1 MKVNCSYTKLVDI
14 SQLRIN
20 PKNPNTHTEDQIVL
34 LAKILQV
41 QGWRS
46 PIVVSKRSDLIIK
59 GHGRL
64 EAAKLANFNQV
75 PVDYQD
81 YESEEAEI
89 SDLIADNRIAELS
102 DFNNQALKDLIEQ
115 LDTGD
120 NDLDLT
126 GFDLPNLEMLM
137 SQFHQ
142 DTVDEDGEY
151 TNMPTFE
158 NDDNVH
164 RKIIVSFESDADV
177 DAFANKLQI
186 DRITDKTISMW
197 FPWKDRE
204 KTPIYE

>member
-64 EAAKLANFNQV
+64 EAAKLANFTQV